1 MAFWLAGR
9 REGQASDWLMRFD
22 PRFWTVNFP
31 RPMVATVVSTA
42 PDALRVEASFL
53 RRADL
58 GGLIWDSVDTLDHP
72 LLAYRTDRD
81 YAHTTLRFR
90 WRSGGLVPL
99 DAINGPTLTIEGRD
113 EGGAPHTWYV
123 RLWNYAEGTGE
134 DAVISLDFSA
144 LDGGYALPADADR
157 VRPGAIERMFIS
169 FAPPGYDGASAE
181 PLPAEAEGWFEMS
194 DIAADGARAM
204 VEIGDV
210 VVPANGLAIAT
221 GYDDQGVQTPAR
233 LIRCARQLG
242 YRGSV
247 VHYVG
252 MSHYFRLAAG
262 DGRFL
267 VTEGDDPL
275 NRPTRSWHRA
285 FFAECLAA
293 GLSPMASL
301 SYELLDQHCPE
312 AWKQRDPDGNPA
324 LTGWEPASTLL
335 SPANAQ
341 AMAWLQSVGAAFA
354 QLMVDVGAPVRFQ
367 IGEPWWWTFGDGRI
381 CLYDAAATAAFG
393 GSPVAIPDMRA
404 PLSPAQT
411 SLLDQAGTLL
421 AQSTADLVSA
431 VRAAAEPLPVE
442 ALALVFTPTLLAP
455 DMPELKRANLPVG
468 WATPAF
474 DRLQVEDYDWL
485 TAGADA
491 HRRNA
496 HAEVDARLGYP
507 PHEQDYLAGFV
518 LRPDQRDQWRHID
531 AGIDEVLAR
540 TPHEVVVWALPQVA
554 RDGYVRLP
562 PPPIPGADPMQA
574 FDDVLYPLA
583 LGRDA
588 TVVPEFSTSVSVTAS
603 GFERRNALWSN
614 ARLRFDVGPGVR
626 SEAELGALIAFFRAR
641 RGPARGFRLR
651 DPSDFSSSGM
661 VDIPTALDQP
671 LGSGDGLRAE
681 FPLVK
686 RYGGDGSGA
695 ESEGDTAQLRRITR
709 PDFATVLVSVD
720 GVLQVGNW
728 TLAAGG
734 IIVFEQAPP
743 AGTEVRA
750 GFLFDVPVRFAED
763 SLEVSGAAFAAGEAP
778 SVPVVEIREAS

>member
-1 MAFWLAGR
+1 MAFWLASK

-22 PRFWTVNFP
+22 PRFWTLNFP

-42 PDALRVEASFL
+42 PDGLRVEASFL
-53 RRADL
+53 RKTDL
-58 GGLIWDSVDTLDHP
+58 GGLIWDSVDALDHP

-81 YAHTTLRFR
+81 YAHTSLRFR
-90 WRSGGLVPL
+90 WRSGGLIPL

-113 EGGAPHTWYV
+113 EAGASHTWYV

-134 DAVISLDFSA
+134 DAVVTLDFSA

-157 VRPGAIERMFIS
+157 VWPGAIERMFIS
-169 FAPPGYDGASAE
+169 FAPPGYDDASPD
-181 PLPAEAEGWFEMS
+181 PLPAETEGWFEMTE
-194 DIAADGARAM
+194 IATDGARAM
-204 VEIGDV
+204 LEIGDV
-210 VVPANGLAIAT
+210 VMPANGLAIAT
-221 GYDDQGVQTPAR
+221 GYDDQGIQTPAR
-233 LIRCARQLG
+233 LIRAVRQLG

-247 VHYVG
+247 VHYLG
-252 MSHYFRLAAG
+252 MSHYFRLAANG
-262 DGRFL
+262 GRYL
-267 VTEGDDPL
+267 AGQGGDPL
-275 NRPTRSWHRA
+275 NGPTRSWHRA

-312 AWKQRDPDGNPA
+312 DWKQRDLGGNPA
-324 LTGWEPASTLL
+324 LTGWDPPSTLL
-335 SPANAQ
+335 SPANSQ
-341 AMAWLQSVGAAFA
+341 AMAWLQTVSAAFA
-354 QLMVDVGAPVRFQ
+354 GSLAEVGAPVRFQ

-381 CLYDAAATAAFG
+381 CLYDDAARAAFG
-393 GSPVAIPDMRA
+393 GSPAAIPDMRA

-411 SLLDQAGTLL
+411 AMLDQAGALL
-421 AQSTADLVSA
+421 AQSTADLVAA
-431 VRAAAEPLPVE
+431 VRTAIAPAPVE

-455 DMPELKRANLPVG
+455 DMPELKRANLPTG
-468 WATPAF
+468 WAAPAF

-491 HRRNA
+491 HRRKA

-507 PHEQDYLAGFV
+507 AQEQDYLAGFV
-518 LRPDQRDQWRHID
+518 LRPNQRDQWLRID
-531 AGIDEVLAR
+531 AGIDEALTRA
-540 TPHEVVVWALPQVA
+540 PHEVVVWALPQVA

-562 PPPIPGADPMQA
+562 PPPTSGADPMQA

-603 GFERRNALWSN
+603 GFERRNSLWSN

-661 VDIPTALDQP
+661 VAAPGPLDQP
-671 LGSGDGLRAE
+671 LGTGDGIKAG
-681 FPLVK
+681 FPLIK
-686 RYGGDGSGA
+686 RYG
-695 ESEGDTAQLRRITR
+695 EGEDAQVRRITR
-709 PDFATVLVSVD
+709 PDFATVLVSID
-720 GVLQVGNW
+720 GALQVGNW
-728 TLAAGG
+728 TLAEHG
-734 IIVFEQAPP
+734 VVTFDDAPSIG
-743 AGTEVRA
+743 ADIRA